1 MAVVW
6 SNADLATCAVV
17 LELDLDDF
25 AIEGSQPPLH
35 QAGSLGG
42 EVMVP
47 SSLRSSTLFACRLS
61 LSTWLAGSRY
71 LCLAGSRYLCL
82 AGSRYLCLA
91 GSRYLCLA
99 GSR

>member
-1 MAVVW
+1 MICGRWKGVWCRMAVAW
-6 SNADLATCAVV
+6 SNADLAIYAEV

-35 QAGSLGG
+35 QAQ
-42 EVMVP
+42 VMVP

-91 GSRYLCLA
+91 GSR
-99 GSR
+99 